1 MFFKKSLKMIKQ
13 ISEFRGVLENPSE
26 CKAIK
31 RGFTVE
37 LTYKGK
43 TSTYSI
49 NALSSFNNMKDGEE
63 IPCED
68 IVFNLLEDAKGK
80 IVPTVL

>member
-1 MFFKKSLKMIKQ
+1 MIKKV
-13 ISEFRGVLENPSE
+13 SEFRGVLENPSE
-26 CKAIK
+26 CRAIK
-31 RGFTVE
+31 WGPIVE

-43 TSTYSI
+43 TSAYSI

-63 IPCED
+63 IPCKD
-68 IVFNLLEDAKGK
+68 IVFNLLADTKGK